1 MLKESG
7 KISKNASIEEAEQA
21 LDRFLKKKSESLQEK
36 DSSGE
41 LEDEKLEVEADIKE
55 KLKNGN
61 KDKAKGNYSN
71 GGKNLAPVVEE
82 EYDGDVRSDNVL
94 VLLAEFPY
102 FPHYTSPPEA

>member
-1 MLKESG
+1 
-7 KISKNASIEEAEQA
+7 KNASIEEAEQA
-21 LDRFLKKKSESLQEK
+21 LDRFLKKKSEPLQEK

-41 LEDEKLEVEADIKE
+41 LEDEKLEVEDDIKE

-82 EYDGDVRSDNVL
+82 EYDGDVRS
-94 VLLAEFPY
+94 
-102 FPHYTSPPEA
+102 